1 MRADHARRLDNPG
14 CEFRDYPAT
23 DLYVERD
30 KKGEP
35 IYGRHAGL
43 KSMRD
48 LAHADLVRLAIEDAA
63 QLQDL
68 LIALERS
75 V

>member
-1 MRADHARRLDNPG
+1 
-14 CEFRDYPAT
+14 
-23 DLYVERD
+23 
-30 KKGEP
+30 
-35 IYGRHAGL
+35 
-43 KSMRD
+43 MRD